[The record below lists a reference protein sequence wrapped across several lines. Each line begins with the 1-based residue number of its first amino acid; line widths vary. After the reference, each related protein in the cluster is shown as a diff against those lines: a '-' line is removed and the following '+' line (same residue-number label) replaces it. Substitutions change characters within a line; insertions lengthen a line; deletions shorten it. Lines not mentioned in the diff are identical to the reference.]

1 MKSPIV
7 NFEENERC
15 AFFEGLA
22 SGLIGAVGSLFGQQ
36 SANDANK
43 EIAGNANA
51 MSQANAREQMAF
63 QERMSNT
70 SHAREV
76 ADLKAAGLNPILSAN
91 AGAPTPGGAAGGVQT
106 ANMENI
112 AGGLSASARD
122 MIQFNLQAKKQ
133 KEEIALMEKQGKLV
147 DSQKDKTDID
157 AKVATKGIPSAD
169 MTNRLYKMAEPIIDK
184 IEGMQRS
191 IPKVPK
197 KNKEMITNPLKGLP

>member
-1 MKSPIV
+1 MKCAKV

-15 AFFEGLA
+15 AFFEGLVGA
-22 SGLIGAVGSLFGQQ
+22 GLGMIGGLFGQQ

-91 AGAPTPGGAAGGVQT
+91 AGAPAPGGAAGNVQT
-106 ANMENI
+106 AQMENI
-112 AGGLSASARD
+112 AGGLSSSARD
-122 MIQFNLQAKKQ
+122 MIAFNLQAKKQ
-133 KEEIALMEKQGKLV
+133 KEEIELMK
-147 DSQKDKTDID
+147 SQKVKTDVD
-157 AKVATKGIPSAD
+157 AKVASKGIPAAD

-191 IPKVPK
+191 IPKVPE
-197 KNKEMITNPLKGLP
+197 KNKQMITNPIKGLR